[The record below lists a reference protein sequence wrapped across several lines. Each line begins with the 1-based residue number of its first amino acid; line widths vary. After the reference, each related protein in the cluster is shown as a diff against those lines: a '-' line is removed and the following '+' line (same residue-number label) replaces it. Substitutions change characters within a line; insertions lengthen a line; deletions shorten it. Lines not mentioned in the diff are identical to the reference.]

1 MNICKFFSF
10 RSKFKSSNFSSNP
23 LIFQFYRHVSSSR
36 FNHPFA
42 MIFDIDGVV
51 LKGHSLI
58 AGAREAIQKLNA
70 NNIPFIFLTNSDSNE
85 DDKAKQLSVAL
96 SVHIDPYKVI
106 SAYSPMRMFTSLH
119 SKRIVG
125 FTNLVTLEDICSRF
139 PELDYI
145 DKLKR
150 HFVGFTPSVDPN
162 ESSDQFDHILGV
174 LLMGCPIL
182 WESNI
187 QIILDLVA
195 TGGNLSRPR
204 SYRLPFY
211 VCNQDLTWKA
221 AASRPSSCEAIV
233 SEHVKQNIK
242 TKIFIS
248 YESELNANVNIDI
261 HFSLQL
267 HSRIGHGSFV
277 TVLEHLMKLTLG
289 VSLQRDV
296 VTGKPELIT
305 YDYLQALM
313 RKHKLQSRSLY
324 FVGDNPSADIQGANN
339 FRKYLSNRYSAVVDC
354 ENSSDHEHV
363 HSILLKSGI
372 FVDNDISS
380 LPESEKPDFLCE
392 DIYEAVNV
400 AFTRHCN

>member
-221 AASRPSSCEAIV
+221 AASRP
-233 SEHVKQNIK
+233 
-242 TKIFIS
+242 
-248 YESELNANVNIDI
+248 
-261 HFSLQL
+261 
-267 HSRIGHGSFV
+267 RIGHGSFV